1 MHFDIMLAR
10 QYIVGLER
18 YKGGYAFL
26 PTLVY
31 SSKNTFLTQSRI
43 NIILQ
48 LRCSIKMVG
57 EKAYSTPSGK
67 IMSDLKLSCPLP
79 LQYQQIVMAH
89 GGGGRLMQQL
99 LAQVIQPTFSNEY
112 LNQQHDSAVFK
123 VGEQKLAFTS
133 DSYVIKPLFFPGGD
147 IGKLAVCGTVNDLA
161 MSGAKPLFLSC
172 SLIIEE
178 GFDIQTLQTIL
189 QSMQKTANEVGVFII
204 TGDTKVVDH
213 GKGDG
218 LYINTAGI
226 GLLETDLQINPASI
240 QSGDA
245 VLVTG
250 DLGRHGIAV
259 MLQREG
265 LDFDS
270 RIESDCAIL
279 SPLVQDLLQAG
290 IEIHCLRDLT
300 RGGLA
305 SVLIELANT
314 AKLHIEIAE
323 TQLPICEPVRGA
335 CEILGFDPLYIANE
349 GCCAVFIPQTQV
361 PTALAILH
369 KHHAGQQA
377 AQIGIVKETH
387 ASGLVTL
394 ETAMGIRRMLDLLS
408 GEQLPRIC

>member
-1 MHFDIMLAR
+1 
-10 QYIVGLER
+10 
-18 YKGGYAFL
+18 
-26 PTLVY
+26 
-31 SSKNTFLTQSRI
+31 
-43 NIILQ
+43 
-48 LRCSIKMVG
+48 
-57 EKAYSTPSGK
+57 
-67 IMSDLKLSCPLP
+67 MSDLKLTCPLP

-99 LAQVIQPTFSNEY
+99 LAQVVQPTFSNDY
-112 LNQQHDSAVFK
+112 LNQQHDSAVFS

-133 DSYVIKPLFFPGGD
+133 DSYVINPLFFPGGD

-178 GFDIQTLQTIL
+178 GFAIETLQTIL
-189 QSMQKTANEVGVFII
+189 QSMQKTANEAGVFII

-226 GLLETDLQINPASI
+226 GLLETELMINPSRI

-245 VLVTG
+245 VIVSG

-265 LDFDS
+265 LDFES
-270 RIESDCAIL
+270 NIESDCAIL

-305 SVLIELANT
+305 SALIELAQT
-314 AKLHIEIAE
+314 AKVQIEISE
-323 TQLPICEPVRGA
+323 TLLPICDAVRGA

-349 GCCAVFIPQTQV
+349 GCCAVFLPPSQV
-361 PTALAILH
+361 ETALAILH
-369 KHHAGQQA
+369 KHNAGQNA
-377 AQIGIVKETH
+377 TQIGVVKDNH
-387 ASGLVTL
+387 ASGLLTL
-394 ETAMGIRRMLDLLS
+394 ETAMGIRRVLDLLS